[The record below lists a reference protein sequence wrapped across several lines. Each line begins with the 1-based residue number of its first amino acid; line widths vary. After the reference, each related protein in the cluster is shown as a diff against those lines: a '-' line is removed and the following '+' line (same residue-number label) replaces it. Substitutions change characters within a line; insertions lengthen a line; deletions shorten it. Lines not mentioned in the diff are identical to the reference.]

1 MPFPAIPSRV
11 VCPRCNK
18 PFVVQVR
25 SIIDVGEEPELKEQF
40 LSGEVN
46 RAQCP
51 ECGSGGVLSIPLVYH
66 DPEKELLISFVPA
79 EMGLPS
85 DEQERLVGS
94 LVNAVMNATP
104 AERRKGYFLKPR
116 TALTLDS
123 LYEAVLEADG
133 ITKEM
138 LNEQRAA
145 IQLIEELLDAME
157 NEEAFGQLVEERRA
171 NLDYA
176 FFLILSEFIEVQT
189 QRGADE
195 TAAELSALREKL
207 LERVTLTMPTALA
220 PDATL
225 DDLIAA
231 LLQAGDGAAW
241 RETIAL
247 NFSRLDY
254 GFFEALTARLEEA
267 ERQGDASKAQELSQL
282 RQRIL
287 EELDSQRNR
296 LHEAEDEANLLI
308 MDLLEADDLAEAV
321 RVHHEELDDVFFEVL
336 SRLHARAEARQDAR
350 RAERL
355 EALARVAQEVL
366 EEQLPP
372 EVRLIG
378 QLWRADYPDGSDA
391 VLNAHRGLLNDA
403 FLKLYDAY
411 VEQLAQDRG
420 EPLATKLK
428 NIRGQIVAK
437 MTILRA

>member
-46 RAQCP
+46 LARCP
-51 ECGSGGVLSIPLVYH
+51 ECGNGGVLSTPLVYH
-66 DPEKELLISFVPA
+66 DPDKELLISFVPA
-79 EMGLPS
+79 EMGLPA

-138 LNEQRAA
+138 LEGQRAA
-145 IQLIEELLDAME
+145 IRLIEELLDAME
-157 NEEAFGQLVEERRA
+157 NQEAFDKLVEERRA

-189 QRGADE
+189 QRGAGQ
-195 TAAELSALREKL
+195 TAAELNTLREKL
-207 LERVTLTMPTALA
+207 LERVTPATPTVLS

-241 RETIAL
+241 NETIAL
-247 NFSRLDY
+247 NLSRLDY
-254 GFFEALTARLEEA
+254 GFFQSLTARIEEA
-267 ERQGDASKAQELSQL
+267 EQQGEASKAQELGQL

-287 EELDSQRNR
+287 EELDRQRNR

-308 MDLLEADDLAEAV
+308 MDLLEAEDLAEAV
-321 RVHHEELDDVFFEVL
+321 RAHRDELDDVFFAVL
-336 SRLHARAEARQDAR
+336 SRLHTRAAARQDTR

-355 EALARVAQEVL
+355 EMLARVAQEAL

-391 VLNAHRGLLNDA
+391 VLNAHRALLNDA

-411 VEQLAQDRG
+411 VEQIAQERG
-420 EPLATKLK
+420 EPLVSKLK

>member
-46 RAQCP
+46 LARCP
-51 ECGSGGVLSIPLVYH
+51 ECGSGGVLSTPLVYH
-66 DPEKELLISFVPA
+66 DPDKELLISFVPA
-79 EMGLPS
+79 EMGLPA

-94 LVNAVMNATP
+94 LVNAVMSATP
-104 AERRKGYFLKPR
+104 AERRKGYFLNPR

-138 LNEQRAA
+138 LESQRAT
-145 IQLIEELLDAME
+145 IRLIEELLDVMG
-157 NEEAFGQLVEERRA
+157 NEEAFGKLVEERRA
-171 NLDYA
+171 RLDYT
-176 FFLILSEFIEVQT
+176 FFLMLSEFIEVQT
-189 QRGADE
+189 QRGAEE
-195 TAAELSALREKL
+195 TAAELSTLRERL
-207 LERVTLTMPTALA
+207 LERVTPAVPTALA
-220 PDATL
+220 PNASL
-225 DDLIAA
+225 DDLITA
-231 LLQAGDGAAW
+231 LLQAGDGATW
-241 RETIAL
+241 SETIAL
-247 NFSRLDY
+247 NASRLDY
-254 GFFEALTARLEEA
+254 GFFQTLTGRIEEA
-267 ERQGDASKAQELSQL
+267 ERQGDASKAQELSRL

-287 EELDSQRNR
+287 EELDQQRNR

-308 MDLLEADDLAEAV
+308 MDLLEAEDLAEAV
-321 RVHHEELDDVFFEVL
+321 RAHRNELDDIFFAVL
-336 SRLHARAEARQDAR
+336 SRLHARAAARQDAR

-355 EALARVAQEVL
+355 EALARVAQEAL
-366 EEQLPP
+366 EERLPP

-378 QLWRADYPDGSDA
+378 QLWRSDYPDGSDA

-411 VEQLAQDRG
+411 VEQIAQERG